1 MTRGKYPRD
10 RFARREWDLMR
21 ISLAHLEVRPIQ
33 RWLRSAAPAL
43 RDRLRAVTWV
53 RIKHFHGLLVRRAW
67 DRLKIAF
74 AHVEIWEAP
83 RWLRSAP
90 PALRDRLRGITW
102 TGNVLAF
109 GFVVGLGTWS
119 AYAPL
124 ESAAIAIGTLES
136 ESSRKTIQ
144 HLEGGIIKEILVA
157 DGDVVRAGQTLI
169 SLEDTKA
176 RAEAQSL
183 QGQLWEAMAREARL
197 QAEQH
202 GEEQVSFPAKLE
214 MAQYVSQSVADVLAG
229 QQAIFETRRQVFQSQ
244 AAVNREKRSQVEKE
258 IEGLRA
264 QESAASR
271 RIEIVREE
279 AATVA
284 MLVNK
289 GLERRPRLLNLERE
303 MADIEG
309 RRGEIVAQISRAGQ
323 VINESQATLLKLEN
337 DRQNEIAQ
345 SLREV
350 QNQIFQ
356 IRERLQAADDQLSRT
371 AVKAPQDGVVTDL
384 RIHTRGGVIGAGAPL
399 MDLVP
404 RQDRLIVIA
413 RVRPEDIDVVRPG
426 LSADVNLLPYNQRRV
441 PRLHGTVT
449 HVSADR
455 LVDKRTDQPYY
466 ATKIRVQ
473 DPSSAGIDGVQII
486 PGMPAQVFIKT
497 GRGTVALYALSPLL
511 DSFHSAFRED

>member
-1 MTRGKYPRD
+1 MKISS
-10 RFARREWDLMR
+10 AHINIRE
-21 ISLAHLEVRPIQ
+21 VP
-33 RWLRSAAPAL
+33 RWLGSAASAL
-43 RDRLRAVTWV
+43 CDRLRGVTWI
-53 RIKHFHGLLVRRAW
+53 RIKRFHRLFALREWA
-67 DRLKIAF
+67 RLKTAF
-74 AHVEIWEAP
+74 ADVDIWEVP

-90 PALRDRLRGITW
+90 PALRDRLRGVTW
-102 TGNVLAF
+102 TGNLLVC
-109 GFVVGLGTWS
+109 GFVLGLGTWS
-119 AYAPL
+119 TYAPL
-124 ESAAIAIGTLES
+124 ESAAIAIGTVES

-144 HLEGGIIKEILVA
+144 HLEGGIIREILVA

-169 SLEDTKA
+169 SLEGTKA
-176 RAEAQSL
+176 RAEVQSL
-183 QGQLWEAMAREARL
+183 QGQLWEATAREARL
-197 QAEQH
+197 QAEQR
-202 GEEQVSFPAKLE
+202 GEARVSFPTRLE
-214 MAQYVSQSVADVLAG
+214 MAQMASPSVADVLAG

-264 QESAASR
+264 QESAAAR
-271 RIEIVREE
+271 RIDIVREE

-284 MLVNK
+284 TLVSK

-303 MADIEG
+303 IADIEG

-323 VINESQATLLKLEN
+323 VINESEAVLLKLEH

-356 IRERLQAADDQLSRT
+356 IWERLRAADDQLSRT
-371 AVKAPQDGVVTDL
+371 AVKAPEDGVVTDL
-384 RIHTRGGVIGAGAPL
+384 KVHTPGGVIGAGAPL

-426 LSADVNLLPYNQRRV
+426 LSAEVNLLPYNQRRV
-441 PRLHGTVT
+441 PPLHGTVM

-473 DPSSAGIDGVQII
+473 DPAGAGFSGVQII
-486 PGMPAQVFIKT
+486 PGMPAQAFIKT
-497 GRGTVALYALSPLL
+497 GRGTVALYALRPLL

>member
-1 MTRGKYPRD
+1 MKISVAHVNIRQ
-10 RFARREWDLMR
+10 AR
-21 ISLAHLEVRPIQ
+21 
-33 RWLRSAAPAL
+33 RWLRSAGLVLSDLL
-43 RDRLRAVTWV
+43 RGATWICI
-53 RIKHFHGLLVRRAW
+53 RHFHSLFDRRRWA
-67 DRLKIAF
+67 RLEIAL
-74 AHVEIWEAP
+74 AHVEIWEVP

-90 PALRDRLRGITW
+90 PALRDRLRGVTW
-102 TGNVLAF
+102 TGNLLVC

-119 AYAPL
+119 TYAPL
-124 ESAAIAIGTLES
+124 ESAAIAIGTVES

-144 HLEGGIIKEILVA
+144 HLEGGIVREILVA

-183 QGQLWEAMAREARL
+183 QGQLWEATAREARL
-197 QAEQH
+197 RAEQR
-202 GEEQVSFPAKLE
+202 GDERVSFPARLE
-214 MAQYVSQSVADVLAG
+214 MAQMASSSVADVLAG

-264 QESAASR
+264 QESAAAR
-271 RIEIVREE
+271 RIDIVREE

-284 MLVNK
+284 TLVSK

-303 MADIEG
+303 IADIEG

-323 VINESQATLLKLEN
+323 VISESEAVLLKLEH

-356 IRERLQAADDQLSRT
+356 IWERLQAASDQLSRT
-371 AVKAPQDGVVTDL
+371 AVKAPEDGVVTDL
-384 RIHTRGGVIGAGAPL
+384 KVHTPGGVIGAGAPL

-441 PRLHGTVT
+441 PRLHGTVM

-455 LVDKRTDQPYY
+455 LADKRTDQPYY

-473 DPSSAGIDGVQII
+473 DPAGAGIDGVQII

-497 GRGTVALYALSPLL
+497 GRGTVALYALRPLL
-511 DSFHSAFRED
+511 DSFHGAFRED

>member
-1 MTRGKYPRD
+1 MKIS
-10 RFARREWDLMR
+10 FAHVDVRE
-21 ISLAHLEVRPIQ
+21 VP
-33 RWLRSAAPAL
+33 RWLRSAAPDL
-43 RDRLRAVTWV
+43 RDRLRGVTWI
-53 RIKHFHGLLVRRAW
+53 RIKRYCRRFARRGW
-67 DRLKIAF
+67 NRLRIAF
-74 AHVEIWEAP
+74 AHTEIWEVP

-90 PALRDRLRGITW
+90 PDLRDRLRGVTW
-102 TGNVLAF
+102 TGNLLVC
-109 GFVVGLGTWS
+109 GFVIGLGTWS

-124 ESAAIAIGTLES
+124 ESAAIAAGTIES
-136 ESSRKTIQ
+136 KSSRKTIQ
-144 HLEGGIIKEILVA
+144 HLEGGIIRQILVA
-157 DGDVVRAGQTLI
+157 DGDVVRAGQTMI

-176 RAEAQSL
+176 RAETQSL
-183 QGQLWEAMAREARL
+183 RGQLWEATAREARL
-197 QAEQH
+197 RAEQH
-202 GEEQVSFPAKLE
+202 GEGQVSFPAELE
-214 MAQYVSQSVADVLAG
+214 MAQKASPPVAAVLAG
-229 QQAIFETRRQVFQSQ
+229 QQGIFETRRQVFQSQ

-284 MLVNK
+284 TLVSK

-303 MADIEG
+303 LADIEG

-323 VINESQATLLKLEN
+323 VINESEAVLLKLEH

-371 AVKAPQDGVVTDL
+371 AVKAPEDGVVTEL
-384 RIHTRGGVIGAGAPL
+384 RIHTPGGVIGAGAPL

-441 PRLHGTVT
+441 PPLHGTVM

-466 ATKIRVQ
+466 AAKIRVQ
-473 DPSSAGIDGVQII
+473 DPASVGIEGVQII

-497 GRGTVALYALSPLL
+497 GRGTVALYALRPLL
-511 DSFHSAFRED
+511 DSFHGAFRED

>member
-1 MTRGKYPRD
+1 MK
-10 RFARREWDLMR
+10 
-21 ISLAHLEVRPIQ
+21 ISVAHVDIRKAP

-43 RDRLRAVTWV
+43 CYQLRGVTWT
-53 RIKHFHGLLVRRAW
+53 RIRRFLNLFARRGW
-67 DRLKIAF
+67 ARLKIAF
-74 AHVEIWEAP
+74 AHVDIWEVP
-83 RWLRSAP
+83 GWLRSAP
-90 PALRDRLRGITW
+90 PALRDRLRGVTW
-102 TGNVLAF
+102 TGNLLVC

-119 AYAPL
+119 TYAPL
-124 ESAAIAIGTLES
+124 ESAAIAIGTVES

-144 HLEGGIIKEILVA
+144 HLEGGIIREILVA

-183 QGQLWEAMAREARL
+183 QGQLWEATAREARL

-202 GEEQVSFPAKLE
+202 GEERVLFPAELE
-214 MAQYVSQSVADVLAG
+214 MAQYASPSVADVLAG

-384 RIHTRGGVIGAGAPL
+384 RIHTPGGVIGAGAPL

-404 RQDRLIVIA
+404 RQDRLVVIA

-473 DPSSAGIDGVQII
+473 DPAGVGIDGVQII

-497 GRGTVALYALSPLL
+497 GRGTVALYALRPLL
-511 DSFHSAFRED
+511 DSFHGAFRED

>member
-1 MTRGKYPRD
+1 MKMSLVQIELREIS
-10 RFARREWDLMR
+10 RR
-21 ISLAHLEVRPIQ
+21 
-33 RWLRSAAPAL
+33 LRSSAPAFC
-43 RDRLRAVTWV
+43 DRLRRVTWIH
-53 RIKHFHGLLVRRAW
+53 IKHFDLFAQRGW

-74 AHVEIWEAP
+74 AHLDLWEAP

-90 PALRDRLRGITW
+90 PALRDRLRGVTW
-102 TGNVLAF
+102 TGNLLVS
-109 GFVVGLGTWS
+109 GFVVGLGIWS
-119 AYAPL
+119 TYAPL
-124 ESAAIAIGTLES
+124 ESAAIAVGTVES

-144 HLEGGIIKEILVA
+144 HLEGGIIRKILVA
-157 DGDVVRAGQTLI
+157 DGDVVRAGQTLFA
-169 SLEDTKA
+169 LEDTKA

-202 GEEQVSFPAKLE
+202 GEERVSFPAKLE
-214 MAQYVSQSVADVLAG
+214 RANLSVLDVLAG

-303 MADIEG
+303 VADIEG

-323 VINESQATLLKLEN
+323 VINESQAVLLKLEN

-356 IRERLQAADDQLSRT
+356 LRERLQAADDQLSRT

-384 RIHTRGGVIGAGAPL
+384 KIHTPGGVVGSGAPL

-426 LSADVNLLPYNQRRV
+426 LSADVDLLPYNQRRV
-441 PRLHGTVT
+441 PPLHGIVM

-473 DPSSAGIDGVQII
+473 DPASTGIDGVQIV

-497 GRGTVALYALSPLL
+497 GRSTVALYALRPLL
-511 DSFHSAFRED
+511 DSFHGAFRED

>member
-1 MTRGKYPRD
+1 
-10 RFARREWDLMR
+10 MR
-21 ISLAHLEVRPIQ
+21 ISFAHREVRAVQ
-33 RWLRSAAPAL
+33 RWLRSAAPGFC
-43 RDRLRAVTWV
+43 DRLRGVTWF
-53 RIKHFHGLLVRRAW
+53 RIKHFHSLLAGRGW
-67 DRLKIAF
+67 DRLKTAIAR
-74 AHVEIWEAP
+74 AEIWEVP

-102 TGNVLAF
+102 TGNLLAF

-119 AYAPL
+119 TYAPL
-124 ESAAIAIGTLES
+124 ESAAIAVGTVES

-144 HLEGGIIKEILVA
+144 HLEGGIIREILVT

-183 QGQLWEAMAREARL
+183 QGQLWEATAREARL

-214 MAQYVSQSVADVLAG
+214 KNASQSVADVLAG

-244 AAVNREKRSQVEKE
+244 GAVNREKRSQVEKE

-271 RIEIVREE
+271 RIEIVRDE
-279 AATVA
+279 AAIVA
-284 MLVNK
+284 VLVNK
-289 GLERRPRLLNLERE
+289 GLERRPRLMNLERE

-323 VINESQATLLKLEN
+323 VINESQVTLLKLEN

-371 AVKAPQDGVVTDL
+371 AVKAPLDGVVTDL
-384 RIHTRGGVIGAGAPL
+384 RIHTPGGVIGAGAPL

-455 LVDKRTDQPYY
+455 LVDKRSDQPYY

-473 DPSSAGIDGVQII
+473 DPASIGLEGVQIV

-497 GRGTVALYALSPLL
+497 GRGTVALYALKPLV
-511 DSFHSAFRED
+511 DSFHGAFRED